1 MRCFFLICLL
11 NLIRLKKNTTVWQK
25 FSRQRN
31 INLIFCFLIILN
43 LVFFNRLN
51 ILVCHYSFQIEKK
64 TTTTFLQVSHSL
76 EKKCTEATKNPIKIL
91 KNASD
96 VGQNILS
103 TKKII
108 LQCWLFSH
116 QMCVL
121 PIDSQ
126 HSFVQFNSFSHVSV
140 R

>member
-1 MRCFFLICLL
+1 MFFLICLL
-11 NLIRLKKNTTVWQK
+11 NLLRLKKHHSLTKIQQTTRHK
-25 FSRQRN
+25 FD
-31 INLIFCFLIILN
+31 LLFLN
-43 LVFFNRLN
+43 NSESVF

-64 TTTTFLQVSHSL
+64 TTFLQVSYSL
-76 EKKCTEATKNPIKIL
+76 EKNALKRQKKPIQIL

-121 PIDSQ
+121 PIDLQ
-126 HSFVQFNSFSHVSV
+126 HSFVQFNSSSHVCV